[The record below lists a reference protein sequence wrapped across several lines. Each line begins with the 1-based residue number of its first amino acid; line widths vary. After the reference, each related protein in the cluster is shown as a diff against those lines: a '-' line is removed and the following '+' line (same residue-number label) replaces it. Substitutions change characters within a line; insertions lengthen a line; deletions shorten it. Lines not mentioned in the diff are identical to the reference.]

1 MLSVSFLGINGSL
14 VDRDGGNTSLLF
26 RSPDLKTLVDVSGNI
41 AEAVDADIDSV
52 IITHEHI
59 DHVYGFVSL
68 LHQLWLSG
76 RERKLSVYCHEKVIP
91 LLEGLVTLFSLR
103 EKRNFFPLTIEKAED
118 FRKGGTEVSFFP
130 TDHTSS
136 SFGLVMTWEG
146 EKIIYTSDTRP
157 IKEFGSDWSEP
168 DILIHEASG
177 IKRDEETLIRK
188 GHSSAYDAAEAA
200 TSLRAKSLL
209 LCHLPK
215 GEEKKKEILEEA
227 KMGFENSSLPSL
239 LTLYTVEK

>member
-1 MLSVSFLGINGSL
+1 MLSVSFLGIIGSL
-14 VDRDGGNTSLLF
+14 DDRDGGNNYLLL

-91 LLEGLVTLFSLR
+91 LLEGFVTLFSLR
-103 EKRNFFPLTIEKAED
+103 EKKNFFPLSIEKAENYQV
-118 FRKGGTEVSFFP
+118 GSTTISFFP

-136 SFGLVMTWEG
+136 SLGVLLIGEG
-146 EKIIYTSDTRP
+146 KKILYTSDTRP
-157 IKEFGSDWSEP
+157 IKTFESEWFDP

-188 GHSSAYDAAEAA
+188 GHSSAYDAA
-200 TSLRAKSLL
+200 
-209 LCHLPK
+209 
-215 GEEKKKEILEEA
+215 
-227 KMGFENSSLPSL
+227 
-239 LTLYTVEK
+239 

>member
-14 VDRDGGNTSLLF
+14 VDRDGGNTSLLL

-118 FRKGGTEVSFFP
+118 FRTGGTEVSFFP

-136 SFGLVMTWEG
+136 SFGLVRT
-146 EKIIYTSDTRP
+146 
-157 IKEFGSDWSEP
+157 
-168 DILIHEASG
+168 
-177 IKRDEETLIRK
+177 
-188 GHSSAYDAAEAA
+188 
-200 TSLRAKSLL
+200 
-209 LCHLPK
+209 
-215 GEEKKKEILEEA
+215 
-227 KMGFENSSLPSL
+227 
-239 LTLYTVEK
+239 

>member
-76 RERKLSVYCHEKVIP
+76 RERKLTVYGHEKVLP
-91 LLEGLVTLFSLR
+91 LLESLVKLFSLR
-103 EKRNFFPLTIEKAED
+103 EKKNFFPLRIEKAED
-118 FRKGGTEVSFFP
+118 YQVGSTTISFFP

-136 SFGLVMTWEG
+136 SLGVLLVREG
-146 EKIIYTSDTRP
+146 KKILYTSDTRP

-239 LTLYTVEK
+239 LTLYSVEK

>member
-1 MLSVSFLGINGSL
+1 MLQ
-14 VDRDGGNTSLLF
+14 T
-26 RSPDLKTLVDVSGNI
+26 K
-41 AEAVDADIDSV
+41 
-52 IITHEHI
+52 
-59 DHVYGFVSL
+59 
-68 LHQLWLSG
+68 
-76 RERKLSVYCHEKVIP
+76 
-91 LLEGLVTLFSLR
+91 R
-103 EKRNFFPLTIEKAED
+103 EKKNFFPLTIEKAED

-136 SFGLVMTWEG
+136 SFGLVMTGEG

-157 IKEFGSDWSEP
+157 IKKFGSDWFEP

-188 GHSSAYDAAEAA
+188 GHSSAFDAAEAA
-200 TSLRAKSLL
+200 TSLRAKNLL

-239 LTLYTVEK
+239 LTLYRVEK

>member
-14 VDRDGGNTSLLF
+14 VDRDGGNTSLLL
-26 RSPDLKTLVDVSGNI
+26 RSSDLKTLVDVSGNI
-41 AEAVDADIDSV
+41 AEAVGADIDSV

-91 LLEGLVTLFSLR
+91 LLEGLVKLFSLR
-103 EKRNFFPLTIEKAED
+103 EKKNFFPLSIEKAENYQV
-118 FRKGGTEVSFFP
+118 GSTTISFFP

-136 SFGLVMTWEG
+136 SLGVLLVREG
-146 EKIIYTSDTRP
+146 KKILYTSDTRP

-188 GHSSAYDAAEAA
+188 GHSSAFDAAEAA

-215 GEEKKKEILEEA
+215 GEEKKKEILKEA

>member
-14 VDRDGGNTSLLF
+14 VDRDGGNTSLLL

-41 AEAVDADIDSV
+41 AEAVDVDIDSV

-59 DHVYGFVSL
+59 DHVYGLVSL

-76 RERKLSVYCHEKVIP
+76 RERTLTVYCHEKVIP
-91 LLEGLVTLFSLR
+91 LLEGLVKLFSLR
-103 EKRNFFPLTIEKAED
+103 EKRNFFPLSIEKAENYQV
-118 FRKGGTEVSFFP
+118 GSTTISFFP

-136 SFGLVMTWEG
+136 SLGVLLEREG
-146 EKIIYTSDTRP
+146 KKILYTSDTRP
-157 IKEFGSDWSEP
+157 IKEFGSDWFDP

-177 IKRDEETLIRK
+177 LKRDEETLIRK

-200 TSLRAKSLL
+200 SRLRAKSLL

-227 KMGFENSSLPSL
+227 KMSFENSSLPSL
-239 LTLYTVEK
+239 LTLYTVGK

>member
-76 RERKLSVYCHEKVIP
+76 RERTLSVYCHEKVIP
-91 LLEGLVTLFSLR
+91 LLEGLVKLFSLR
-103 EKRNFFPLTIEKAED
+103 EKKNFFPLTIEKAED

-136 SFGLVMTWEG
+136 SLGVLLIGEG
-146 EKIIYTSDTRP
+146 KKILYTSDTRP
-157 IKEFGSDWSEP
+157 IKTFESEWFDP

-177 IKRDEETLIRK
+177 IKTDEETLIRK
-188 GHSSAYDAAEAA
+188 GHSSAFDAAEAA

-215 GEEKKKEILEEA
+215 GEEKKKEIL
-227 KMGFENSSLPSL
+227 
-239 LTLYTVEK
+239 

>member
-91 LLEGLVTLFSLR
+91 LLEGFVTLFSLR
-103 EKRNFFPLTIEKAED
+103 EKRNFFPLSIEKAENYQV
-118 FRKGGTEVSFFP
+118 GSTTISFFP

-136 SFGLVMTWEG
+136 SLGVLLVREG
-146 EKIIYTSDTRP
+146 KKILYTSDTRP

-200 TSLRAKSLL
+200 TSLRARSLL

-215 GEEKKKEILEEA
+215 GEEKKKEILKEA

-239 LTLYTVEK
+239 LTLYRVEK

>member
-14 VDRDGGNTSLLF
+14 VDRDGGNTSLLL
-26 RSPDLKTLVDVSGNI
+26 RSPDLKILVDVSGNI

-76 RERKLSVYCHEKVIP
+76 RERKLYVYCHEKVIP

-215 GEEKKKEILEEA
+215 GEEKKKEILKEA

-239 LTLYTVEK
+239 LTLYTVGK